1 MLIRSFRNLFLALL
15 AIIERRVVSRPFSDP
30 LGRKGAWAL
39 LSRAP
44 AHVLRHV
51 HVSLQGVPRL
61 TRPLRV
67 LFLADLHTGSHTD
80 DLGRLRDLIRFGA
93 ELEPDLM
100 CLGGDYVNLMPF
112 GGGRVPPTTTASIL
126 ADVRPPLGSFAIL
139 GDHDETY
146 GAGMITRALREAG
159 ITVLVN
165 ETVSVGFDADEVSI
179 TGVTPDAARLRDLI
193 IPSQGNAL
201 RLVLAHDPAAF
212 ALLPQDAA
220 CLMLCG
226 HTHGGQIRIPL
237 LGPLMNLSD
246 APLRWTYGHI
256 VDGKRHLYVTSGIG
270 TSLVPLRIAVPPE
283 LALIEVD
290 GAELVGGAL

>member
-1 MLIRSFRNLFLALL
+1 MLVRSFRNLFQ
-15 AIIERRVVSRPFSDP
+15 AILGVIQRRVISKQFSDP
-30 LGRKGAWAL
+30 SGRKGAWAW

-44 AHVLRHV
+44 AHVVRNV
-51 HVSLQGVPRL
+51 HIRLCGVARL
-61 TRPLRV
+61 NRPLRV

-80 DLGRLRDLIRFGA
+80 DVARLRDIIKFGA
-93 ELEPDLM
+93 GLEPDLM
-100 CLGGDYVNLMPF
+100 CLGGDYVNAMPL
-112 GGGRVPPTTTASIL
+112 GGGRVPPTTIASIL
-126 ADVRPPLGSFAIL
+126 ADIRPPLGSFAVL

-146 GAGMITRALREAG
+146 GADTISHALRAAG

-165 ETVSVGFDADEVSI
+165 ETVSVGFDGGEFSI
-179 TGVTPDAARLRDLI
+179 TGVTSDAAMLHDLI
-193 IPSQGNAL
+193 TPRGGNVL

-212 ALLPQDAA
+212 ALLPKNTA

-270 TSLVPLRIAVPPE
+270 TSLVPLRIGIPPE

-290 GAELVGGAL
+290 GAELRGGVL